1 MLSSWGHDELL
12 CYFQLLG
19 HTEMLGYIELL
30 RHTKLLGHTEI
41 LSHIELIKT
50 KETPVKTYLIT
61 IIGSV
66 LIFKYNLKHFIV
78 SILFPCM
85 SQIENRLMFRQ

>member
-1 MLSSWGHDELL
+1 MSSWGHDELL

-19 HTEMLGYIELL
+19 HTEILGHIE
-30 RHTKLLGHTEI
+30 LLGHTQLFGHTEL

-78 SILFPCM
+78 H
-85 SQIENRLMFRQ
+85 IEVYYFRVCHK